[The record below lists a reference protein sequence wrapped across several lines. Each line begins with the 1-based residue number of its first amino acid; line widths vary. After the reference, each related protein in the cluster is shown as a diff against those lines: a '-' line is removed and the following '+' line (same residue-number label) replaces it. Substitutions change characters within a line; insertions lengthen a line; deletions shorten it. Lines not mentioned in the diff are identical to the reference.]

1 MVGRVEGVGFAGDVS
16 DDEAWA
22 GAQLTVR
29 SSAVIKR
36 RGIVSF
42 RHDLVREDDSLV
54 ATGEMVCFFIRADD
68 GRPAQLPDWLNPVL
82 RALTPEPG

>member
-1 MVGRVEGVGFAGDVS
+1 MVGRVEGVGFAEGVR

-22 GAQLTVR
+22 GAKLTVL

-68 GRPAQLPDWLNPVL
+68 GRPAQLPEWLTPVL
-82 RALTPEPG
+82 RCLTPENG